1 MDGKLKKR
9 REEILFDI
17 ERALLPA
24 TQPIVERH
32 IIKERLQMR
41 LDDIKRQTN
50 ELFMER
56 HRIQMDIY
64 RLHNNQ
70 VPAERVEFIKKCP
83 DAECRGFLSSQWK
96 CGLCEKWACSACH
109 EIKGFTRDEPHEC
122 NPETVATVSLLAN
135 DTRPCPNCRTGIF
148 KIDGCFA
155 KDTPIRMWDG
165 NVKMSQDITLGD
177 ILVGDDGNPR
187 IVEHLVSGEDELYEI
202 KQSNGMTFT
211 ANSKHKLVLKFTGE
225 SLVHWHESLNS
236 WKFAWFDEAD
246 KKMKTKQFKVTN
258 ICDKETTKN
267 DAILFV
273 NSLKLNSLVEIS
285 IDDYLT
291 LDNWSKKN
299 LFGYKSNRGI
309 DYEARDIDLDPYL
322 LGLWLGDGT
331 HTRPEIASNDPE
343 IRDYINGWCK
353 NNDAELVKDGK
364 YKYRIRRKGYS
375 TGRETV
381 DGDVYQCK
389 IDLDDKTNPFTN
401 LLKRYSLIGNKHIP
415 NDFMKN
421 SRDNRLKLL
430 AGIIDT
436 DGHVPPEQ
444 SGKRVVIVQSNAELS
459 KQIIILSKSL
469 GFVVNYTVRER
480 KNISILGGSAKDYK
494 DQYVINVSGEKLG
507 DIPTILPRKKCI
519 GTVSN
524 KDYLRTSIE
533 VSHVGKGKYYG
544 WSVNE
549 NKRFLLEDFTVVRN
563 CDQMWC
569 TQCHTAFNWRTGRIE
584 ANVHNPHYFE
594 WLRRNGNAVPR
605 NPGDVP
611 CQQNELQHH
620 AYTQIRTA
628 MNRHRNH
635 YLYKTCTDFMENVIR
650 NALHMRYTIMSR
662 YVVPA
667 NRETINETLRIS
679 YMRNQIDEN
688 QFKSSLQ
695 RNEKK
700 YAKSREIHN
709 VLEILLNTV
718 TSIVFRFIQH
728 LNEAPIDNWSLDILE
743 EIDPIIDYVNECLR
757 ETSKTYSSKVIQ
769 FSNTIR
775 QK

>member
-1 MDGKLKKR
+1 MSQPCQICDNAFNQSTRKLVECPYCEFEACKTCCETYVLGGSEVKCMNPPCGREWTRQHIRNAFTKTFMDGKLKKR

-56 HRIQMDIY
+56 HGIQMDMH
-64 RLHNNQ
+64 RLNNNQ
-70 VPAERVEFIKKCP
+70 TPVERVEFIKKCP
-83 DAECRGFLSSQWK
+83 DMECRGFLSSQWK
-96 CGLCEKWACSACH
+96 CGLCEKWACNACH
-109 EIKGFTRDEPHEC
+109 EIKGLTRDAEHEC

-165 NVKMSQDITLGD
+165 SVKMSQDITLGD
-177 ILVGDDGNPR
+177 ILVGDDGNQR
-187 IVEHLVSGEDELYEI
+187 MVEHLMSGEDELYEI
-202 KQSNGMTFT
+202 KQSNGMTYCV
-211 ANSKHKLVLKFTGE
+211 NSKHTLVLKE
-225 SLVHWHESLNS
+225 S
-236 WKFAWFDEAD
+236 
-246 KKMKTKQFKVTN
+246 
-258 ICDKETTKN
+258 KN
-267 DAILFV
+267 VI
-273 NSLKLNSLVEIS
+273 EIS
-285 IDDYLT
+285 VEDYLT
-291 LDNWSKKN
+291 LT
-299 LFGYKSNRGI
+299 
-309 DYEARDIDLDPYL
+309 E
-322 LGLWLGDGT
+322 
-331 HTRPEIASNDPE
+331 
-343 IRDYINGWCK
+343 
-353 NNDAELVKDGK
+353 EL
-364 YKYRIRRKGYS
+364 
-375 TGRETV
+375 RETKF
-381 DGDVYQCK
+381 G
-389 IDLDDKTNPFTN
+389 FTT
-401 LLKRYSLIGNKHIP
+401 KG
-415 NDFMKN
+415 
-421 SRDNRLKLL
+421 
-430 AGIIDT
+430 
-436 DGHVPPEQ
+436 EQ
-444 SGKRVVIVQSNAELS
+444 S
-459 KQIIILSKSL
+459 
-469 GFVVNYTVRER
+469 
-480 KNISILGGSAKDYK
+480 NIF
-494 DQYVINVSGEKLG
+494 
-507 DIPTILPRKKCI
+507 
-519 GTVSN
+519 
-524 KDYLRTSIE
+524 
-533 VSHVGKGKYYG
+533 VSHIGKGKYYG
-544 WSVNE
+544 WSVNN
-549 NKRFLLEDFTVVRN
+549 NKRFLLDDFTVVRN

-635 YLYKTCTDFMENVIR
+635 YLYKHCNDFMEKVIR
-650 NALHMRYTIMSR
+650 NTLHMRYTVMSR
-662 YVVPA
+662 YVVPV

-728 LNEAPIDNWSLDILE
+728 LNEAPVDNWSLDILE
-743 EIDPIIDYVNECLR
+743 EIDPIVDYVNECLR
-757 ETSKTYSSKVIQ
+757 ETSKTYSSKIIQ
-769 FSNTIR
+769 FSNEIR
-775 QK
+775 TK

>member
-1 MDGKLKKR
+1 MSQPCQICDNAFNQSTRKLVECPYCEFGACKTCCETYVLGGSEVKCMNPPCGREWTRQHVRNAFTKTFMDGKLKKR

-56 HRIQMDIY
+56 HRIQMDMH
-64 RLHNNQ
+64 RLNNNQ
-70 VPAERVEFIKKCP
+70 IPVERVEFIKKCP
-83 DAECRGFLSSQWK
+83 DMECRGFLSSQWK
-96 CGLCEKWACSACH
+96 CGLCEKWACNACH
-109 EIKGFTRDEPHEC
+109 EIKGLTRDAEHEC

-135 DTRPCPNCRTGIF
+135 DTRPCPNCQTGIF
-148 KIDGCFA
+148 KIDGCFD

-202 KQSNGMTFT
+202 KQSNGMKYCV
-211 ANSKHKLVLKFTGE
+211 NSKHTLVLKE
-225 SLVHWHESLNS
+225 SE
-236 WKFAWFDEAD
+236 
-246 KKMKTKQFKVTN
+246 N
-258 ICDKETTKN
+258 I
-267 DAILFV
+267 I
-273 NSLKLNSLVEIS
+273 EIS
-285 IDDYLT
+285 VDDYLT
-291 LDNWSKKN
+291 LTEES
-299 LFGYKSNRGI
+299 
-309 DYEARDIDLDPYL
+309 
-322 LGLWLGDGT
+322 
-331 HTRPEIASNDPE
+331 
-343 IRDYINGWCK
+343 
-353 NNDAELVKDGK
+353 
-364 YKYRIRRKGYS
+364 
-375 TGRETV
+375 RETKF
-381 DGDVYQCK
+381 G
-389 IDLDDKTNPFTN
+389 FTN
-401 LLKRYSLIGNKHIP
+401 TG
-415 NDFMKN
+415 
-421 SRDNRLKLL
+421 
-430 AGIIDT
+430 
-436 DGHVPPEQ
+436 EQ
-444 SGKRVVIVQSNAELS
+444 SN
-459 KQIIILSKSL
+459 IL
-469 GFVVNYTVRER
+469 
-480 KNISILGGSAKDYK
+480 
-494 DQYVINVSGEKLG
+494 
-507 DIPTILPRKKCI
+507 
-519 GTVSN
+519 
-524 KDYLRTSIE
+524 
-533 VSHVGKGKYYG
+533 VSHVGRGKYYG
-544 WSVNE
+544 WSVND
-549 NKRFLLEDFTVVRN
+549 NKRFLLDDFTVVRN

-594 WLRRNGNAVPR
+594 WLRRNGNNVPR

-635 YLYKTCTDFMENVIR
+635 YLYKHCTDFMENVIR

-667 NRETINETLRIS
+667 NRETINETLRIA

-743 EIDPIIDYVNECLR
+743 EIDPIVDYVNECLR